1 MQGVWWVGG
10 GREWLLL
17 LVGMAVVADWGKLG
31 RIVVAVRAGG
41 GEGFAGRHLG
51 HLL

>member
-1 MQGVWWVGG
+1 MKGVWWVGG
-10 GREWLLL
+10 GGERLL
-17 LVGMAVVADWGKLG
+17 LVGMAVVADWGELG